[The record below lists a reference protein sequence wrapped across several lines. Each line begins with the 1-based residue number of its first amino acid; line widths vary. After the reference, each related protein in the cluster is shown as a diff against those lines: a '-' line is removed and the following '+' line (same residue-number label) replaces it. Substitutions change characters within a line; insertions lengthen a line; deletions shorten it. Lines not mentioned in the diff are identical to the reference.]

1 MMSEEE
7 FLYIP
12 DKATTSVTES
22 PTFWNF
28 VMIVESGLVGAGMA
42 VLGRVELAVVLSR
55 LPNCT
60 VHSGPPDCSC
70 TKGYIIVIF

>member
-28 VMIVESGLVGAGMA
+28 LMILESESFGAGRA

-60 VHSGPPDCSC
+60 VHDGPLDCSC
-70 TKGYIIVIF
+70 TKGYIIVN